1 MFSKH
6 TFLIM
11 IYVITFV
18 VFNGIAA
25 GNLAVIKLKVVFCS
39 KKKNNVKVYNKV
51 SNFVKDNNTVI
62 VCVNLCGIFMSL

>member
-25 GNLAVIKLKVVFCS
+25 GNLAVIKLKVVFAA
-39 KKKNNVKVYNKV
+39 KKKNVKVYNKV
-51 SNFVKDNNTVI
+51 SNFVKDNSTVI